1 MMLPL
6 SLHAAR
12 DAIPP
17 VNPANC
23 WPPRPAPAPLAANAA
38 EEDRSQVGSVAKVEN
53 QASIV
58 ASSAAKPAVVGA
70 SVHMK
75 DELRTGANGRMQV
88 TFLDDTELTLGEN
101 ANVVIDRYVYDP
113 DKGNGEAMLQTTK
126 GAFRFAAG
134 RIKELK
140 ENTILITT
148 AFADIAVRGTAFW
161 AGPIDGKYGVLLL
174 QGEVAVSNQAG
185 SVTLS
190 KAGEGTNIDSPLD
203 APGAPSI
210 WPEAKA
216 ALALEAVTLH

>member
-1 MMLPL
+1 MPLAMPSLPSIL
-6 SLHAAR
+6 PITGLLALLA
-12 DAIPP
+12 
-17 VNPANC
+17 
-23 WPPRPAPAPLAANAA
+23 APLAANAA

-58 ASSAAKPAVVGA
+58 ASSAANPAVVGA
-70 SVHMK
+70 AVHMK

-190 KAGEGTNIDSPLD
+190 KAGEGTNIASPLD

-216 ALALEAVTLH
+216 ARALEAVTLH